1 MKTKTVFLYNKK
13 NDDLFALFLDNE
25 QRVFKQDYFF
35 TSYSHI
41 GQHSDCAL
49 DYVKECR
56 FALPKEY
63 EGLKNELTNLVGYDL
78 QVFND
83 DETSF
88 DFPAWIKGKFQPM
101 SEDRAQLRRNY
112 WKKRKDKTF
121 KIDWEYFLFI
131 CELQN
136 L

>member
-13 NDDLFALFLDNE
+13 NDDLFALFIEFNE
-25 QRVFKQDYFF
+25 VKECLYFD
-35 TSYSHI
+35 TCYSHI
-41 GQHSDCAL
+41 GQHSSIHI
-49 DYVKECR
+49 DYIKECR
-56 FALPKEY
+56 FAFPEEY
-63 EGLKNELTNLVGYDL
+63 EDLKNELTNLVGYDL